1 MSKVQWQTVK
11 NKCPPLS
18 NKPPERYS
26 ILSSAATLRKCC
38 QSFANIPT
46 RFQGAVKHFLVP
58 LDENTSKSFPFPPD
72 PFSALMRCSAVRGDR
87 LVCVCVCV
95 CVSVRA
101 CVCSGG
107 LVISVL
113 CQLMR
118 DRGATCSGVLGGE
131 RWDGIWGW
139 GMCWGFGD

>member
-46 RFQGAVKHFLVP
+46 RFQGAVKHLLVP

-95 CVSVRA
+95 CVCASLRVFRGVSNQCA
-101 CVCSGG
+101 LSTNEGQRG
-107 LVISVL
+107 HLF
-113 CQLMR
+113 
-118 DRGATCSGVLGGE
+118 RGAGRRAVGWDLGMGDVLGV
-131 RWDGIWGW
+131 R
-139 GMCWGFGD
+139 